1 MMTPAPLVPML
12 SLLFTITGLWVLFFE
27 LYKPY
32 RVDAFRQSVFAIRD
46 ELFDYAL
53 GGHIPFDHPSYQSL
67 RRHMNGMIRFAHRLT
82 LVWVITMALARILRP
97 TPEVEEKWLREHE
110 HMFENAPIASRAAIR
125 QFHDRAVLLA
135 MEHLLLTSLV
145 FWFAVIP
152 IIVVGII
159 RTIWR
164 GGAMILA
171 PYFPG
176 RRLIDN
182 EAAELGSLA

>member
-1 MMTPAPLVPML
+1 M
-12 SLLFTITGLWVLFFE
+12 
-27 LYKPY
+27 
-32 RVDAFRQSVFAIRD
+32 
-46 ELFDYAL
+46 
-53 GGHIPFDHPSYQSL
+53 
-67 RRHMNGMIRFAHRLT
+67 
-82 LVWVITMALARILRP
+82 
-97 TPEVEEKWLREHE
+97 REHE
-110 HMFENAPIASRAAIR
+110 HMFENAPIASRAALR

-145 FWFAVIP
+145 FWLAVIP